1 MAEMIQYKCPNCGG
15 AIGYDATVQK
25 MKCPYCD
32 TEFDM
37 ETLAALDEELNN
49 IQPDEMQW
57 DSKPEAEWTEAETA
71 NMNVYVC
78 QSCGGEVIG
87 DNTLAA
93 TSCPYC
99 GNPVVMK
106 GKFAG
111 DLKPD
116 VVIPFKKTKED
127 AKQAYLRHLEGK
139 KLLPKVFKEQNHID
153 EIKGMYVP
161 VWLFNSDVD
170 ADINYN
176 ATKIRT
182 WEDANFR
189 YQETSYYKLLR
200 SGGLGFSN
208 IPVDGSGKMPNELME
223 SVEPF
228 DASEAVDFQ
237 TAYLA
242 GYIADRYDV
251 NSQDSEGRANERIR
265 RSTEM
270 AFEKTIGPYSGYQV
284 AEQSIRLQN
293 GSYRYA
299 LYPVWILSTTW
310 NNERFTFIM
319 NGQTGKMAGDLPMD
333 KNLLAIW
340 FGGTAVIT
348 AVIVFLIICLVN
360 GVF

>member
-1 MAEMIQYKCPNCGG
+1 MSEMIQYKCPNCGG

-37 ETLAALDEELNN
+37 ATLMELDDELNH
-49 IQPDEMQW
+49 IQPDEMNW
-57 DSKPEAEWTEAETA
+57 ESKPESEWSEAETE

-78 QSCGGEVIG
+78 QSCGGEVMG

-116 VVIPFKKTKED
+116 IVLPFKKTKED
-127 AKQAYLRHLEGK
+127 AKQAYLKHLEGK
-139 KLLPKVFKEQNHID
+139 TLLPKVFKEQNHID
-153 EIKGMYVP
+153 SIKGMYVP
-161 VWLFNSDVD
+161 VRLFNSEVD

-176 ATKIRT
+176 ATKVRV
-182 WEDANFR
+182 WEDADFR
-189 YQETSYYKLLR
+189 YTETSYYKLLR
-200 SGGLGFSN
+200 SGSLGFDN
-208 IPVDGSGKMPNELME
+208 IPVDGSSKMPDELME
-223 SVEPF
+223 SIEPY
-228 DASEAVDFQ
+228 DAAEAVPFQ

-242 GYIADRYDV
+242 GYLADRYDV
-251 NSQDSEGRANERIR
+251 KSKDSEGRANERIKT
-265 RSTEM
+265 STEM
-270 AFEKTIGPYSGYQV
+270 AFARTVGGYSSTEI
-284 AEQSIRLQN
+284 AEESIRLLN

-299 LYPVWILSTTW
+299 LYPAWILSTTW
-310 NNERFTFIM
+310 NGESFTFIM
-319 NGQTGKMAGDLPMD
+319 NGQTGKMAGDLPVD
-333 KNLLAIW
+333 KNKLTVW
-340 FGGTAVIT
+340 FCGTAVIA
-348 AVIVFLIICLVN
+348 AVIVFFIICLIN